1 MRTRSAFCGMTWAG
15 ILTGVAFLPGGSRA
29 ESPASAPSARHRVYT
44 HLLESKEHP
53 DYDRRHVRPPTW
65 ETFGNRTR
73 FATLRGFEMKDEQI
87 VNFEKEI
94 EKYTR
99 THELGDVI
107 WPSYPIVFAKNLD
120 ALADE
125 IKRRDLYLFDIWG
138 YVPGSGPGGY
148 WQQFTPPPSALQML
162 ESKLGERWLGMDV
175 GEQDGRYVG
184 GYASQ
189 MYPVGADRFEQYLN
203 FQRHFQRMCDDLG
216 NKMCTLVSL
225 NFGHYF
231 LKEGV
236 YTLIGAET
244 AQALP
249 NSQVYYAFIRGAG
262 KQYGVPWFG
271 NASVFNRWGWKVY
284 GVEPKPGNSPG
295 PTKGTSLNLLKRL
308 MLNHVFYN
316 CVFVG
321 FESSWFEGEA
331 LSPIGRIQQATR
343 RWVKQHG
350 EPGVMVTPIA
360 LMVDFFSGWSF
371 PRHLYTGHVYRV
383 WGNLPYAPGDY
394 LTDGALDLLYPGYQN
409 SSYFH
414 DESGFISPTP
424 HGDSADCLLSD
435 APGWLLA
442 RYPLVV
448 VAGELAGGVE
458 IRDKLS
464 AYVESGGRLVITAG
478 NLAKLPGGLAGVSA
492 GTATV
497 RVEAGKAIQVR
508 STSCTEGKPF
518 DLYDLS
524 FPDGTKVLARFGQTA
539 AAVEAPSGK
548 GSVTVLASPF
558 GVAAEASISG
568 GIDNPIDKPLAKP
581 YPLLEHVRAVLN
593 QVFRDQTLF
602 DVGAGLS
609 VIVCRKGPGEYT
621 LCVCNNGLGPLPLEI
636 VSRRGPIESTREL
649 SLDESEKGAV
659 GYLPEGLE
667 KAEIGKSDGRTV
679 AGGDVRVFAV
689 KVREQGTE
697 EIPHVAPPP
706 RPRGRV
712 LPLRAIESI
721 QREILARPTFFEHY
735 DGVMIDWKYLRDRSP
750 EAIGREAGW
759 IGRQK
764 LIVWV
769 DLTSGLNLYPD
780 LRLMDNLKEDYAA
793 SMAAIL
799 AILDKMRPLGA
810 RNLVLS
816 LHRFPEN
823 NFTAKQ
829 SWASLDATMRQVC
842 KLAAE
847 RKITVHLRICPD
859 KPPHNVSEAAAFLN
873 RVGAANLKLAPSTAL
888 LLSGQAPKDVISA
901 LKDSLGAWMAGG
913 PARDVA
919 GQLWSVS
926 EPLAS
931 SPQAP
936 RLAELL
942 EMTPNVPVIFDAVY
956 KDHDAE
962 YLDVRALKQ
971 LAKQGMSR

>member
-1 MRTRSAFCGMTWAG
+1 MKTRIACCRVACAAV
-15 ILTGVAFLPGGSRA
+15 LTVIALLSGSGRA
-29 ESPASAPSARHRVYT
+29 EPTTSAPSARHRVYG
-44 HLLESKEHP
+44 HLLEPEEHP
-53 DYDRRHVRPPTW
+53 DYGRRHVRPPTW

-120 ALADE
+120 ALAEE

-184 GYASQ
+184 GYAGQ

-249 NSQVYYAFIRGAG
+249 NSQVYYSFIRGAG

-284 GVEPKPGNSPG
+284 GVERKDGYGPG

-308 MLNHVFYN
+308 MLNHIFYN

-331 LSPIGRIQQATR
+331 LSPIGRIQQATK

-383 WGNLPYAPGDY
+383 WGNLPYEPGDY

-442 RYPLVV
+442 RYPLLV
-448 VAGELAGGVE
+448 VASELSGGIE

-464 AYVESGGRLVITAG
+464 AYVEGGGRLVITAG
-478 NLAKLPGGLAGVSA
+478 NLAKLPGGIGGVSV

-497 RVEAGKAIQVR
+497 RVEAGKAIQVG
-508 STSCTEGKPF
+508 STSYTERTPF
-518 DLYDLS
+518 DLCGLS
-524 FPDGTKVLARFGQTA
+524 LPTGTEVLARCGQTP
-539 AAVEAPSGK
+539 AAVQVFSGK

-558 GVAAEASISG
+558 GVPAEPSVSG

-581 YPLLEHVRAVLN
+581 YPLLEHVRAVLSRAFRE
-593 QVFRDQTLF
+593 QVLF
-602 DVGAGLS
+602 NVGAGLS
-609 VIVCRKGPGEYT
+609 VITCRKGPGEYT
-621 LCVCNNGLGPLPLEI
+621 LCVCNNQLAPLPLEI
-636 VSRRGPIESTREL
+636 VSRCGPIESICEL
-649 SLDESEKGAV
+649 ALDQSEKDAV

-667 KAEIGKSDGRTV
+667 KAEIGKSDGRTI

-689 KVREQGTE
+689 RVHEHGVE
-697 EIPHVAPPP
+697 EIPHLAPLP
-706 RPRGRV
+706 RPRGRI
-712 LPLRAIESI
+712 LPLRDIESI
-721 QREILARPTFFEHY
+721 KREILARPTFFEHY
-735 DGVMIDWKYLRDRSP
+735 DGVMIDWKYMRDRGP
-750 EAIGREAGW
+750 EAIQREAGW

-764 LIVWV
+764 LDVWV
-769 DLTSGLNLYPD
+769 DLTSGLNLYPG
-780 LRLMDNLKEDYAA
+780 LRLMDNLKEDYTT
-793 SMAAIL
+793 SMAAIQS
-799 AILDKMRPLGA
+799 ILDKMGPLGA

-816 LHRFPEN
+816 FHRFPEN

-829 SWASLDATMRQVC
+829 SWASLDATMRRVC
-842 KLAAE
+842 KLASE
-847 RKITVHLRICPD
+847 REITVHLRICPN
-859 KPPHNVSEAAAFLN
+859 KPPHNVSEATAFLK
-873 RVGAANLKLAPSTAL
+873 RVGAGNLKLAPSTAL
-888 LLSGQAPKDVISA
+888 LLSGQAPKDVASA
-901 LKDSLGAWMAGG
+901 LKGTLGAWMVGG
-913 PARDVA
+913 AARDVA
-919 GQLWSVS
+919 GHLWSVS
-926 EPLAS
+926 KPLAT
-931 SPQAP
+931 SPQVQQ
-936 RLAELL
+936 LAE
-942 EMTPNVPVIFDAVY
+942 MIAITPDVPVIFDAAY
-956 KDHDAE
+956 ANHDAE
-962 YLDVRALKQ
+962 YLDVRTLKQ
-971 LAKQGMSR
+971 LAEQGVSR